1 LTGPTLVRPSSVG
14 STDVEA
20 VLVAPAQLEGDMSIA
35 AGRTRTSGTWVVQPE
50 SWTSGLHVV
59 RSESWVPH
67 ERAKVIDVGAPRGV
81 VRVMGVVWGAAKVV
95 GTSRG
100 AAEVGEAGDDVVAEG
115 HVV

>member
-20 VLVAPAQLEGDMSIA
+20 VLVVSAQLEGDMSIA
-35 AGRTRTSGTWVVQPE
+35 AGRTRTSGTWVAQPE

-59 RSESWVPH
+59 WSESWAPHETRLKSLMSGPHVAWSESWVL
-67 ERAKVIDVGAPRGV
+67 
-81 VRVMGVVWGAAKVV
+81 WGATKVV